1 MAKRMTKK
9 TRKSHRKGTRM
20 ATRRMRRMRGGFI
33 QMNPADVNDT
43 SMDASSKLNL
53 MQGQGYANVHKE
65 QHGGAPAPAPAAI
78 TAAPAPMAA
87 MTAAPTPVAATLSGV
102 MARVPV
108 PAPAQH
114 GGEAPVG
121 DTGVLDPALSA
132 SARVAPLDASF
143 AAIQG
148 MKDQGGGRRRGRK
161 SKSRKSK
168 KVKKVKKVKSR
179 RSQRGGWAPIEEPT
193 MMLPTDMGEKAV
205 QGMNPEWLL
214 AENPASFTPSK

>member
-53 MQGQGYANVHKE
+53 MQGQGYAEVHKD
-65 QHGGAPAPAPAAI
+65 QHGGAAPAPAPVA
-78 TAAPAPMAA
+78 
-87 MTAAPTPVAATLSGV
+87 PVA
-102 MARVPV
+102 PV
-108 PAPAQH
+108 APAPAQK

-143 AAIQG
+143 AEIQG
-148 MKDQGGGRRRGRK
+148 MKDQGGGRRRRRK
-161 SKSRKSK
+161 SSRKSK

-179 RSQRGGWAPIEEPT
+179 RGQRGGWAPIEEPT
-193 MMLPTDMGEKAV
+193 MMLPTDMTEKAV
-205 QGMNPEWLL
+205 QGMNPEWVL
-214 AENPASFTPSK
+214 AENPGSFTPSK

>member
-1 MAKRMTKK
+1 MTKK

-53 MQGQGYANVHKE
+53 MQGQGYAEVHKD
-65 QHGGAPAPAPAAI
+65 QHGGAAPAPVAPVAPVAPAPA
-78 TAAPAPMAA
+78 
-87 MTAAPTPVAATLSGV
+87 
-102 MARVPV
+102 
-108 PAPAQH
+108 QK

-143 AAIQG
+143 AEIQG
-148 MKDQGGGRRRGRK
+148 MKDQGGGRRRRRK
-161 SKSRKSK
+161 SSRKSK

-179 RSQRGGWAPIEEPT
+179 RGQRGGWAPIEEPT
-193 MMLPTDMGEKAV
+193 MMLPTDMTEKAV
-205 QGMNPEWLL
+205 QGMNPEWVL
-214 AENPASFTPSK
+214 AENPGSFTPSK

>member
-1 MAKRMTKK
+1 MTKK
-9 TRKSHRKGTRM
+9 TRKSRKSHRKGTRM

-43 SMDASSKLNL
+43 SMNASSKLNL

-65 QHGGAPAPAPAAI
+65 QHGGAPVPAPKPAPAPG
-78 TAAPAPMAA
+78 PMAA
-87 MTAAPTPVAATLSGV
+87 MTPAPAPL
-102 MARVPV
+102 MV
-108 PAPAQH
+108 PAPAPAQK

-148 MKDQGGGRRRGRK
+148 MKDQGGGRRRVRK
-161 SKSRKSK
+161 SKSSKRKS
-168 KVKKVKKVKSR
+168 KKVKKVKSR

-205 QGMNPEWLL
+205 QGMNPEWVL